1 MSSHRPDLSPLELA
15 DFPGL
20 AGFAVEPDAGL
31 DFLNGGFSLVGN
43 GLDFRASPLNGAGLN
58 DGLASDRGE
67 AAGLAEGANGFGFFG
82 ADGKGSDGGTSI
94 TASGSGRNP
103 ATRFRI

>member
-43 GLDFRASPLNGAGLN
+43 GLDFRASPLKGAGLN
-58 DGLASDRGE
+58 AGLASDRGE